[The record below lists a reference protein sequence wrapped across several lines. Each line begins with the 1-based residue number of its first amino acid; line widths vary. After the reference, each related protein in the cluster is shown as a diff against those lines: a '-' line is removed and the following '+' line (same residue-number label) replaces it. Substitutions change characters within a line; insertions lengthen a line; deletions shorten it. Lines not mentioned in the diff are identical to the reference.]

1 MMKQNRSKLSQVNPK
16 FVLWVDGNVDRF
28 VRSKALLEGKGYIAV
43 LATTEH
49 ETRRL
54 LENEKLHA
62 LVLDSR
68 MSVIAESIVLDSR
81 RLRPRVPIIFLAGYG
96 QEPPASLANVIDRV
110 LFKGGPIDN
119 IIWMLEQIADDYS
132 RQLKSRSTKS
142 YRNGTFVSRKQ
153 RGN

>member
-1 MMKQNRSKLSQVNPK
+1 MLQPNRSKVSQVNPK
-16 FVLWVDGNVDRF
+16 FVLWVDRYLDRF
-28 VRSKALLEGKGYIAV
+28 VKSKALLEGKGYRVI

-62 LVLDSR
+62 LILDSR
-68 MSVIAESIVLDSR
+68 MSGIAETIFLESR
-81 RLRPRVPIIFLAGYG
+81 RLRPGVPIIFLTGYG

-119 IIWMLEQIADDYS
+119 VIWMLEQVADDYS
-132 RQLKSRSTKS
+132 QKLRSRLTKS

-153 RGN
+153 RGQ